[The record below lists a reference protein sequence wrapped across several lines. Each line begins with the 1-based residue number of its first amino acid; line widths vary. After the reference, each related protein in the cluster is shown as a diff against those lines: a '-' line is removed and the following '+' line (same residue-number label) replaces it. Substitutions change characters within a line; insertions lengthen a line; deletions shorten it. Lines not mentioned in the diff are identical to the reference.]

1 MIDLAVITR
10 DTQMR
15 YAQVR
20 EDPDIQ
26 GLTSRAFLEV
36 VAAIVETA
44 ISVSEHNSIPIQL
57 TNLRKT

>member
-1 MIDLAVITR
+1 MIDLEAVTR

-20 EDPDIQ
+20 EDPEVQ

-36 VAAIVETA
+36 VR
-44 ISVSEHNSIPIQL
+44 SNC
-57 TNLRKT
+57 